1 MQKKVKWFIAAF
13 VAASLFLSCP
23 HPTNDAGGGGK
34 PKFIP
39 ENITPIDTQKDEQAK
54 KIIEKLLANGGK
66 HSADVFVVMG
76 GEKDSEGKTVKDY
89 DKRGPYETTLTVKDN
104 GDDTY
109 SLASSE
115 MIFGSM
121 PLSVVSIFPKVRIV
135 KTARGTYS
143 LESVEK
149 GFSGFYELVSE
160 DPVLPDLI
168 ADEADFMDIEKV
180 KPYATYC
187 GQSSTV
193 RTNASELVLD
203 GEKLKIKAILD
214 WNLKLDTII
223 AQAPAHAV
231 EALLEDVKEER
242 EKKAKGEATDSWYKD
257 YDGKTDEEI
266 IALVAKEQKDNL
278 PKMAYMFEN
287 VKSAFGT
294 KGDYTFD
301 PDDDS
306 YKKSGEV
313 VLKKADSRSRSVVS
327 ALVGSAIDNEQPLS
341 IEALYSMPAQPV
353 IDTVFTREELIQQ
366 MLGTWDIPS
375 SALSK
380 GKPVVLKDHDNV
392 LPDNTIRW
400 TVAESGELLDFTS
413 NWFKIGKM
421 PFSGQAKLQ
430 VQKSSIKYGDNALD
444 FTGSGLYSV
453 LDQQGKMTL
462 QGHYDGYTRQI
473 TLTVICNDKIKMI
486 WIVPVKVDLK
496 IVSKG
501 KMQ

>member
-23 HPTNDAGGGGK
+23 HPTNDAGGGK
-34 PKFIP
+34 SKFIP
-39 ENITPIDTQKDEQAK
+39 ENITSIDTQKDEQAK

-76 GEKDSEGKTVKDY
+76 GEKAPDGTTVKDY
-89 DKRGPYETTLTVKDN
+89 EQRGPYETTLTVKDN
-104 GDDTY
+104 GDGTY
-109 SLASSE
+109 FLASSE
-115 MIFGSM
+115 MIFGLM

-149 GFSGFYELVSE
+149 GFSGFYPLLSE
-160 DPVLPDLI
+160 GVPILPSLI
-168 ADEADFMDIEKV
+168 TDEVDRMDIEKV
-180 KPYATYC
+180 KSQATYW

-193 RTNASELVLD
+193 RPDASELVLD

-214 WNLKLDTII
+214 WNLKLDTVTTQVS
-223 AQAPAHAV
+223 AYVV
-231 EALLEDVKEER
+231 EALLEAIKEARKQR
-242 EKKAKGEATDSWYKD
+242 ENGEDKSEWEWVIV
-257 YDGKTDEEI
+257 YDNKTDDEI
-266 IALVAKEQKDNL
+266 IALATEEQKGML
-278 PKMAYMFEN
+278 PGMAYMFEN

-294 KGDYTFD
+294 KGDYIFD

-413 NWFKIGKM
+413 
-421 PFSGQAKLQ
+421 KL
-430 VQKSSIKYGDNALD
+430 V
-444 FTGSGLYSV
+444 
-453 LDQQGKMTL
+453 
-462 QGHYDGYTRQI
+462 
-473 TLTVICNDKIKMI
+473 
-486 WIVPVKVDLK
+486 
-496 IVSKG
+496 
-501 KMQ
+501 